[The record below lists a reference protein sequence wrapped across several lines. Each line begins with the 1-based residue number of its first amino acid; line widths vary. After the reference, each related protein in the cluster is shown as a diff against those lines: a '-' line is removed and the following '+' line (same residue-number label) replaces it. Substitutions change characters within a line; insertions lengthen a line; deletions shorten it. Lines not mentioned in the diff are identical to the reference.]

1 MVLSSRIRLA
11 RNVDKAPFPNKIDNK
26 NGRDIIYRIE
36 NEFYKE
42 VGKDTFKTI
51 YLWNLEKEINSL
63 LEKHIISFNLINNI
77 DKAAIIIDSSEE
89 NSIMINEED
98 HIRIQSITKGFNL
111 EKAFEKANQI
121 DNMIE
126 KCKFS
131 L

>member
-1 MVLSSRIRLA
+1 M
-11 RNVDKAPFPNKIDNK
+11 
-26 NGRDIIYRIE
+26 
-36 NEFYKE
+36 EFRK
-42 VGKDTFKTI
+42 
-51 YLWNLEKEINSL
+51 KEINSL

-111 EKAFEKANQI
+111 QKAFEKANQI

-126 KCKFS
+126 KM
-131 L
+131 